1 MTTREQRAQEVEQS
15 AQIMFAHLGGG
26 EWAEIEEW
34 RRENFRQAA
43 NEVLAYSKA
52 EVPEGDAATIYYRNH
67 RGELATRRILPQ
79 RMWFGST
86 KWHPEPQWLLD
97 AHDLDKGVLRSFALR
112 DMLPAHVEAD
122 DETVERVARA
132 IYETRPLH
140 THLENDGVIEE
151 SFEIKWEHMTG
162 AQAMYIEMAAAALR
176 ALGKDGQG

>member
-52 EVPEGDAATIYYRNH
+52 EVPEGDAATIHYRNH

-122 DETVERVARA
+122 DETVERVDRRLREMNAA
-132 IYETRPLH
+132 GL
-140 THLENDGVIEE
+140 
-151 SFEIKWEHMTG
+151 G
-162 AQAMYIEMAAAALR
+162 APHISHDQICAVLLVLR
-176 ALGKDGQG
+176 ALGKGAEDGS